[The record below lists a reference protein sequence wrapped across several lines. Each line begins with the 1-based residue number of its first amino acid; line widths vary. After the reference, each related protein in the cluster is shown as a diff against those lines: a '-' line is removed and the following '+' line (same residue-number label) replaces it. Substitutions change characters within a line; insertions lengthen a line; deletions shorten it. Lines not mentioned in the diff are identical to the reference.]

1 MLVINSPFVWTK
13 EPLKSQGSRNEE
25 SKEEFLCAVPLT
37 RKGDHEYYST
47 GSHCILDKRS
57 KPGCLGSCQQQGS
70 RDRTVLLGSA
80 LRGARSRARPRQ
92 GEAHTNTQGRFTGE
106 PIQGQHQDR
115 YQDDCIFYFK
125 HLRQRF
131 SNCDPI
137 SAVSASAGN
146 FLEMQIHRPH
156 PRSTESETLG
166 VRPAEV

>member
-1 MLVINSPFVWTK
+1 MRKAKRSFSAPF
-13 EPLKSQGSRNEE
+13 PLHVRGIMS
-25 SKEEFLCAVPLT
+25 T
-37 RKGDHEYYST
+37 YST

-106 PIQGQHQDR
+106 PIQGQHQDW

-146 FLEMQIHRPH
+146 FLEMQIHGPH